1 MAQLRAQDALSATG
15 LAARSTTGQSLAIRY
30 DARSNTLTFVEDGW
44 FAAGFRS
51 GVGRGEVRLRLGAA
65 VSKFKPRSRS

>member
-1 MAQLRAQDALSATG
+1 MTQLRAQDALSETG
-15 LAARSTTGQSLAIRY
+15 LAARSTTGQLLAIRY

-51 GVGRGEVRLRLGAA
+51 GVGHSEVRLRLSPT
-65 VSKFKPRSRS
+65 VSRFKARSRN